1 MNQYLKSLWLTE
13 TVRLIEKDNG
23 RFQDDEANRQARSY
37 SGSIAD
43 RIIFRAKILSSQH
56 SLISAQTVLLKAAK
70 FSFIFLILI
79 AIFSGV
85 GIGLSALAQNPIN
98 LYWALICL
106 LGVHFVMLLIWLLSS
121 IALPNESGSFFIFIW
136 SWLTQK
142 IANKNTVSQ
151 LLPAFISLFGGQIR
165 WLIGTIVNFLWFI
178 ILLIALLVLVAQLST
193 QHYSFAWQTT
203 LLSSDTIVAITCS
216 LGKIPSLLGFTIP
229 DVDMIRSSE
238 QAISIDEVRSSWAVW
253 LLGVFIVYGVLL
265 RFGLFILC
273 WLKWHLACQRIVL
286 NTHHPEYQILK
297 AELDEKVSKT
307 IIDKENAHL
316 PVHNI
321 NVNHN
326 NTNGKQNFLVAI
338 DVDTNWSVPA
348 NVPFLGFINN
358 SMTQKKILE
367 WLTQNPAN
375 KLLIAIDT
383 DRSPDR
389 GMINSIRLLVDK
401 SQFTGI
407 WFINNGRQLHNWIEK
422 IQELALD
429 QTNLAWLS
437 N

>member
-56 SLISAQTVLLKAAK
+56 SLISAQTILLKAAK

-85 GIGLSALAQNPIN
+85 GIGLSALAQNPVN

-142 IANKNTVSQ
+142 IANKNTVRQ

-178 ILLIALLVLVAQLST
+178 ILLIALLVLVAQLS
-193 QHYSFAWQTT
+193 
-203 LLSSDTIVAITCS
+203 
-216 LGKIPSLLGFTIP
+216 GFTIP

-307 IIDKENAHL
+307 IIDKEHVHL
-316 PVHNI
+316 PVH

-338 DVDTNWSVPA
+338 DVDMNWSVPA
-348 NVPFLGFINN
+348 NTHILGFINN

-389 GMINSIRLLVDK
+389 GMINSIRLLVDR